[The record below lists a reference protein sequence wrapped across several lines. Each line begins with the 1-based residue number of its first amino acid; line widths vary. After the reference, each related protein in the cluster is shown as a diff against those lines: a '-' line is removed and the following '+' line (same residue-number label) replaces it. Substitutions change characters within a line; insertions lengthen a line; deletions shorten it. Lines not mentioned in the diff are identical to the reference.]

1 MIVDQFWRQNGRRR
15 TVENGFGSVPESN
28 FHSEGH
34 LDHPGNRFGCFLA
47 GFGQGAISDTVLSF
61 VACAV
66 QHYGNFGAAAA
77 LTFVSSFSSSEMLS
91 KIAWCR
97 SAASKIG
104 RVRVRNSHFA
114 ALDDVLRGIAVPQ
127 NQFTYVN

>member
-1 MIVDQFWRQNGRRR
+1 MAGVELSQTGLEASLTPTFIPKAIWVTLATVLDEFWKDS
-15 TVENGFGSVPESN
+15 GS
-28 FHSEGH
+28 
-34 LDHPGNRFGCFLA
+34 L
-47 GFGQGAISDTVLSF
+47 QGAISDTVLSF

-97 SAASKIG
+97 SAASGFG